1 MSTSTKL
8 LLIKRD
14 YQLEYEQLISLCKN
28 NEYYN
33 KLDPLLI
40 DKTDANEYFL
50 LEKKL
55 FLYHQVYSLYLF
67 CINDIEKLLE
77 LNDQLLKE
85 PIITAYHSKLVEFYL
100 FMLNVLYFE
109 ESSIT
114 KFIYK
119 TRLFSIIRSLI
130 VKKKSTLTDSST
142 ISCTRSFLAYL
153 QISIVYFKLS
163 NSSIF
168 VSQLLENNDLDLLF
182 NQISL
187 TLSSSAYFNSDSAVF
202 SMALIFT
209 NLAKLEHMIAN
220 TDDKCE
226 SLLASNLGL
235 QHQIRRQFDSALK
248 LNPRSFQLWFLY
260 LKFEVLFYELESKIS
275 CTDPSRYESRVMS
288 IFYQSIRN
296 LPNFK
301 VSHQAKLQIK

>member
-1 MSTSTKL
+1 M
-8 LLIKRD
+8 
-14 YQLEYEQLISLCKN
+14 EYEQLIAVCKS

-40 DKTDANEYFL
+40 DQPDANEHFL
-50 LEKKL
+50 LERKL
-55 FLYHQVYSLYLF
+55 FLYHQVYSLYLY
-67 CINDIEKLLE
+67 CINENEKLLE

-85 PIITAYHSKLVEFYL
+85 PILTAYHSKLMEFYL
-100 FMLNVLYFE
+100 MLLNVLFYKD
-109 ESSIT
+109 SSVT

-119 TRLFSIIRSLI
+119 TRLFAIVRSLI
-130 VKKKSTLTDSST
+130 IKKKSTLFESSS

-153 QISIVYFKLS
+153 QLSLVYFKLN

-168 VSQLLENNDLDLLF
+168 VSQLLENNDLELLF

-187 TLSSSAYFNSDSAVF
+187 SLSSSANFNSEAANF
-202 SMALIFT
+202 SMGVIFT
-209 NLAKLEHMIAN
+209 SLIKLEHMIAN
-220 TDDKCE
+220 TGDECQI
-226 SLLASNLGL
+226 LLASNLGL

-248 LNPRSFQLWFLY
+248 LNPRSFQLWFFY

-275 CTDPSRYESRVMS
+275 SSNPSRFENRILS

-296 LPNFK
+296 LPNLK
-301 VSHQAKLQIK
+301 VTHIFQFIF